1 MNPLRPLMRAARRAL
16 PLCASAFAVA
26 VAIPTAPTHAQTKAD
41 SVLDRAVKAHGGVGS
56 LRATFEQTLTN
67 PLTGSAVKARG
78 ELQQQPPRY
87 LSIVFTDPKGD
98 RIVADG
104 QSLWISVPSAL
115 PNQVLRLPLGSA
127 GPGLG
132 GIDVLGQFFEQ
143 PRARFTVSAVGPAT
157 IDGRGTY
164 ALKLVPKG
172 RDGVFTQAILWLDD
186 ATGFARQFETTDANG
201 VVRRVRLLTLRP
213 GAKLD
218 DGIFRF
224 VPPKGARIIEQ
235 PGL

>member
-1 MNPLRPLMRAARRAL
+1 MMSLLRLVAPLSL
-16 PLCASAFAVA
+16 VA
-26 VAIPTAPTHAQTKAD
+26 VLAAPGNAQTKAD
-41 SVLDRAVKAHGGVGS
+41 SVLDRAVKAHGGVGT

-67 PLTGSAVKARG
+67 PLTGSAVTAKG

-104 QSLWISVPSAL
+104 QSLWVSVPSAL
-115 PNQVLRLPLGSA
+115 PGQVLRMPLGAA

-143 PRARFTVSAVGPAT
+143 PRARFTVTPVGPAT
-157 IDGRGTY
+157 VDGRATY

-172 RDGVFTQAILWLDD
+172 RDGAFSQAVVWLDD
-186 ATGFARQFETTDANG
+186 ATGLARQFETTDPNG
-201 VVRRVRLLTLRP
+201 VVRRVRLLTIRP

-235 PGL
+235 PGM